1 MSKKKLLIFASGK
14 GTNFEAIVKYFKN
27 SPDILIELLSDKK
40 DAPVLNLAKKYNIK
54 SYFVQFEDIIKFLK
68 DKNYE
73 LYILSGF
80 MRILPEEVINKG
92 KFLNIHPSILPLY
105 KGKDAIKRAF
115 KDKKETGVTIHYV
128 TKEVD
133 SGGIIIQKK
142 VDSYKTLEE
151 LEEKIHNLEHKIYP
165 KIIENELNKK
175 NILIIGSGAREH
187 VLTEKIKQSEFLN
200 KLYLANPND
209 GFKNSG
215 EIIEYKD
222 YEELAQISKS
232 LGVDYLVVGPENP
245 MAEGIVDIFLKKG
258 IKAFGCDKYFS
269 QLESKKS
276 FAKELMQKFN
286 IKTAP
291 YITVNK
297 IDEIDN
303 ALKNFSSPPVIKADG
318 LCMGKGVYIPDSF
331 HSAKEIIIEFLKGKF
346 NDASKKVILE
356 KRLYG
361 DEFSLFSLYDGKN
374 LVHFPYLKDYK
385 KEFDNNK
392 GKNTGGMGSY
402 APHKIKSDLSDYKI
416 NLLKMLNSINAY
428 YKGIVYSG
436 LIETDEGVY
445 VLEYN
450 VRFGDPEIQSL
461 MQLIENDFIEI
472 IEKTV
477 NSKLNELDLKIKNDT
492 AYTVIMA
499 SKGYPDNPKKG
510 AEIKNIQEVKEK
522 HGVKIYYSG
531 VKITDDKF
539 YASGGRVL
547 SVTKTGK
554 NALSDIYNAICE
566 IEYKDKK
573 YRHDIGD

>member
-27 SPDILIELLSDKK
+27 SQDILIELLSDKK

-68 DKNYE
+68 DKNYD

-209 GFKNSG
+209 CFKNSG

-276 FAKELMQKFN
+276 FAK
-286 IKTAP
+286 
-291 YITVNK
+291 
-297 IDEIDN
+297 
-303 ALKNFSSPPVIKADG
+303 
-318 LCMGKGVYIPDSF
+318 
-331 HSAKEIIIEFLKGKF
+331 
-346 NDASKKVILE
+346 
-356 KRLYG
+356 
-361 DEFSLFSLYDGKN
+361 
-374 LVHFPYLKDYK
+374 
-385 KEFDNNK
+385 
-392 GKNTGGMGSY
+392 
-402 APHKIKSDLSDYKI
+402 
-416 NLLKMLNSINAY
+416 
-428 YKGIVYSG
+428 
-436 LIETDEGVY
+436 
-445 VLEYN
+445 
-450 VRFGDPEIQSL
+450 
-461 MQLIENDFIEI
+461 
-472 IEKTV
+472 
-477 NSKLNELDLKIKNDT
+477 
-492 AYTVIMA
+492 
-499 SKGYPDNPKKG
+499 
-510 AEIKNIQEVKEK
+510 
-522 HGVKIYYSG
+522 
-531 VKITDDKF
+531 
-539 YASGGRVL
+539 
-547 SVTKTGK
+547 
-554 NALSDIYNAICE
+554 
-566 IEYKDKK
+566 
-573 YRHDIGD
+573 